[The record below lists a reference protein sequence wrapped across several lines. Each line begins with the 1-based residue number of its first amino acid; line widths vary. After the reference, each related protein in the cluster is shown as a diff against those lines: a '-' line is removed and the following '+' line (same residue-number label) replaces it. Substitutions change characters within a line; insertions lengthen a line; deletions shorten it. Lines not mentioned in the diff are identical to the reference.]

1 MHHNLWLVE
10 HNGGGLVTIVIR
22 YTPLQVEMALVVLAG
37 NTGSNLIGCRFPGL
51 QSASFS
57 ACSQLNK
64 EGLVHLFIGK
74 SVHIQKH
81 SLLLTPFSG
90 TVFHPYGVRHF
101 VKSVCLM
108 LKERQWKLKFSN
120 VLWSVSVFY
129 ECTEVQPWERYIRIV
144 I

>member
-57 ACSQLNK
+57 ACSQLHK
-64 EGLVHLFIGK
+64 MV
-74 SVHIQKH
+74 
-81 SLLLTPFSG
+81 FSKY
-90 TVFHPYGVRHF
+90 T
-101 VKSVCLM
+101 
-108 LKERQWKLKFSN
+108 FS
-120 VLWSVSVFY
+120 
-129 ECTEVQPWERYIRIV
+129 
-144 I
+144 

>member
-64 EGLVHLFIGK
+64 EGLVSTSFHRQKLPHQAK
-74 SVHIQKH
+74 MQTTSVAH
-81 SLLLTPFSG
+81 SLSQCMIHSVAIVVLSL
-90 TVFHPYGVRHF
+90 VF
-101 VKSVCLM
+101 
-108 LKERQWKLKFSN
+108 Q
-120 VLWSVSVFY
+120 
-129 ECTEVQPWERYIRIV
+129 
-144 I
+144 